1 MKSEKLTFDIRD
13 GFRSKIW
20 KKNRFSICITHR
32 HTFSN
37 NTFTNWYTRKRS
49 LYSGPGGNV
58 YLFFSMWTDF
68 HKNLARS
75 SRHRLFLDWVQDWS
89 ARTVILPTDWPA
101 IRVFYHGLLST
112 QNALLVATRVNINS
126 SNRYGNSFNEN
137 YNRTAI
143 LFFVFHRF
151 DFYSCYKI
159 EFREIIY
166 CIE

>member
-126 SNRYGNSFNEN
+126 SNRYGNSSNEN